1 MRTIISDILP
11 EYYTNSLLNKSNNET
26 RYKFYPHLNFP
37 LNNDRDFEARL
48 NPVLFPSIDSIE
60 ASKWAYNN
68 KYSGNSST
76 SSKFVIQLG
85 GFVNIYKGLENHQI
99 YDIIITCFFI
109 DTAVDIYNYIYT
121 IINIL
126 KVGGIWIN
134 AGPLHYHSHLS
145 IKYSYK
151 QIIEILEEL
160 GFNLI
165 KHSSIE
171 GSYCGDENISMK
183 PEYYSI
189 PIDIFRLEQIDDDDD
204 DDEREVVHEKENNIW
219 KSTNFQILK

>member
-1 MRTIISDILP
+1 MRTIISEILP
-11 EYYTNSLLNKSNNET
+11 DNYINSLSKESNNET

-37 LNNDRDFEARL
+37 LNNDWDFEARL
-48 NPVLFPSIDSIE
+48 NPVLFPSSDSIE

-68 KYSGNSST
+68 KNGENSSN
-76 SSKFVIQLG
+76 FVIQLG
-85 GFVNIYKGLENHQI
+85 SFVDIYKGCENHQKF
-99 YDIIITCFFI
+99 DIIITCFFI
-109 DTAVDIYNYIYT
+109 DTAVDIYDYIYT

-151 QIIEILEEL
+151 QIIEILKEL

-165 KHSSIE
+165 KHSLIE
-171 GSYCGDENISMK
+171 GSYCGDESISMK

-189 PIDIFRLEQIDDDDD
+189 PIDIFRLEQIDDDN
-204 DDEREVVHEKENNIW
+204 DEINIEEEINNKNEKNVW
-219 KSTNFQILK
+219 RSTNFQVL